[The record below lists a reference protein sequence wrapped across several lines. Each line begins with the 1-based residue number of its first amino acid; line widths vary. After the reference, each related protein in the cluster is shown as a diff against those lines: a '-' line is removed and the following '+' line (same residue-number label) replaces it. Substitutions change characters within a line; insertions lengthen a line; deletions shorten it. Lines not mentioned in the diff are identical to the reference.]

1 MVQGR
6 IFLIGFMMV
15 ALTALTS
22 LAARR
27 LRVPQS
33 ILLVLMGAAVAFAP
47 GFARISLPPDLV
59 LLGLLPPL
67 LYTSGVGMSW
77 RGFKRNL
84 RPIMLL
90 AVGCV
95 LFTASAVAAATHWLL
110 HLPWTVGFVLGAV
123 VSPPDAVAP
132 MAIARRLDVPKR
144 ILTVLEGE
152 GLVNDATALILFSF
166 AVGAVLTG
174 NVSIVH
180 AAGTFA
186 TVVVGEIAWGLT
198 VAAVGLY
205 VRAWTRDPEVE
216 MIFALLTPFAA
227 FWPPHFL
234 GGSGVLAA
242 VTAGL
247 YTSWNG
253 PRLISAATRLQGFFV
268 WGLAVYLVEGI
279 VFFLT
284 GLQFRV
290 VMAGPDA
297 GEWSRMLGA
306 AAMTVVVVVVV
317 RFVWVF
323 PASYLPSIWRRR
335 SRLRSTP
342 TWQETFLVAFTGI
355 RGVVSLVAAL
365 SVPEMAGAEPFPER
379 DLILFVTFGVILASL
394 IGQGA
399 ALPKLIQFLQL
410 DAAGRIEAQAAKR
423 GEVSARIEA
432 IDAALERLRELERGG
447 TVGRSVANLRRL
459 HEDRRLDFV
468 QTADE
473 KFDGAP
479 AADSAAIQRQLVA
492 AERASIAAQ
501 FAAGKLTDEARRR
514 IERELDLADSMLRHA
529 ADSATGQGFGE
540 I

>member
-47 GFARISLPPDLV
+47 GFARISLPPDIV